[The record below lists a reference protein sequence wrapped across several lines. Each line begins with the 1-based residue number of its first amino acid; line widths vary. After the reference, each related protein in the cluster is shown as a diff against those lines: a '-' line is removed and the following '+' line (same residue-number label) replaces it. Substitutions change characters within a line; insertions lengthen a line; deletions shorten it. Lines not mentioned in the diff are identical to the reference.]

1 MYLKQ
6 KEKNKKKKN
15 LKSTLLVL
23 LLILNKNKK
32 KSIMIRL
39 RHILIFQKFF
49 SKKLFETKD
58 KKKNSEFVEK
68 IKMRWNNLKD
78 EIEKMSKSEIKNEK
92 PNEILR
98 IVNEIIDFH
107 KEI

>member
-1 MYLKQ
+1 M
-6 KEKNKKKKN
+6 KKN

-32 KSIMIRL
+32 RSIMIRL

-78 EIEKMSKSEIKNEK
+78 EIEKMSKAEIKNEK

-98 IVNEIIDFH
+98 IVNEIIDFN